1 MNLGNKLSELRKNKR
16 LSQRAFANI
25 IGVSSGAVAMWETNK
40 RLPDIETLIRLADFY
55 NVSLEYLL
63 GRSDGRTD
71 CYNNDLS
78 HKENELI
85 TYFRN
90 TRNASSLSFSEKKR
104 LTTFFPYATV
114 LYEEEKELLEYYNEL
129 SLKDRRWIMGQV
141 IDLIKKA
148 DNEDSNIPKAES
160 S

>member
-16 LSQRAFANI
+16 LSQRAFAKI

-55 NVSLEYLL
+55 NVSVEYLL
-63 GRSDGRTD
+63 GRSENRTD
-71 CYNNDLS
+71 CYSNNLS

-90 TRNASSLSFSEKKR
+90 TCNASSLSFSEKKY
-104 LTTFFPYATV
+104 LTTFFPYATI
-114 LYEEEKELLEYYNEL
+114 LYDEEKELLEYYNEL
-129 SLKDRRWIMGQV
+129 SLKDRRWIMGQM

-148 DNEDSNIPKAES
+148 SEQHTSDIPKAQ
-160 S
+160 